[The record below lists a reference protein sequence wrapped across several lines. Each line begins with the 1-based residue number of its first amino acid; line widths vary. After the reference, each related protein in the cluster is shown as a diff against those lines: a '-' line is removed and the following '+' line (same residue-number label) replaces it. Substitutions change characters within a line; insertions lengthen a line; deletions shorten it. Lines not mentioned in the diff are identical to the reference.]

1 MSYFNA
7 SLITDLYISSGNVKT
22 VLRNSIAE
30 GRARYAE
37 TQRIVLPSLISKPEE
52 VWAFHL
58 PLMKPNFITQR
69 TARGTV
75 WLRRCAPGPIEGSNR
90 RNPERRSRFRFWIIS
105 HGIAGFVTAYGRAN
119 PHMAIRAGELNLPAV
134 IGAGETLYNRWCGA
148 LRLFLSRATKR
159 VDILA

>member
-52 VWAFHL
+52 AQAFHL
-58 PLMKPNFITQR
+58 PPTEPNFITQR
-69 TARGTV
+69 TAEGTV
-75 WLRRCAPGPIEGSNR
+75 RSHDARPDQLKGAIVAIPSADPG
-90 RNPERRSRFRFWIIS
+90 FDWIFS
-105 HGIAGFVTAYGRAN
+105 HGIAGFVTAYGGVN
-119 PHMAIRAGELNLPAV
+119 SHMAIRAGELNLPAV

-148 LRLFLSRATKR
+148 RRLFLDCATKR
-159 VDILA
+159 VDILG